1 MSDIHLSPSSRAFDH
16 RDYRLFYVSRVLSAM
31 GQQMEV
37 VALGWLV
44 YAITQSTFALGL
56 IGLFSFLPVF
66 FMTLVAG
73 HVADRF
79 DRRKIG
85 IICYFVVAL
94 ASVGLIVCSMI
105 GQQALPA
112 IFVITVLIGF
122 ARSFSNPATQALMPT
137 LVPREA
143 LPNAISWNSSAW
155 QSASVVGP
163 ALGGLLYALGPAI
176 VFGLAGVMFI
186 ASSVCL
192 SVISTR
198 PVAAKREPATLEN
211 ALAGIRFM
219 REKPV
224 ILGAIS
230 LDLFA
235 VLLGGAAAL
244 LPVYAH
250 DILMTGPWGLGILRS
265 MISVGAITMA
275 IYLARHPLKRRAG
288 HTMLVAVAIFGLAI
302 IAFGLSTNF
311 YMSLVALF
319 VMGASDM
326 ISVYVRQTLVQGET
340 PDAMRGRVSA
350 VSTVFIGASNE
361 LGEFESGMMAAAF
374 GTVPSVVIGGVG
386 TLVVVT
392 LWALLFPSLRDRDA
406 LITDYQD

>member
-1 MSDIHLSPSSRAFDH
+1 MTTRSSAFAS
-16 RDYRLFYVSRVLSAM
+16 RDYRVFFTSRVLSAL
-31 GQQMEV
+31 GHQMEV

-44 YAITQSTFALGL
+44 YEMTGSAFALGL
-56 IGLFSFLPVF
+56 IGLASFLPVLT
-66 FMTLVAG
+66 MSLISG

-79 DRRKIG
+79 DRRWIA
-85 IICYFVVAL
+85 IICYILIAIGS
-94 ASVGLIVCSMI
+94 AGLIVCALI
-105 GQQALPA
+105 GTPALYA
-112 IFVITVLIGF
+112 VYGITILLGF

-143 LPNAISWNSSAW
+143 LPNAISWSTSAW
-155 QSASVVGP
+155 QSASIVGP
-163 ALGGLLYALGPAI
+163 ALGGILYIFGPGTVFGIAGLMFIGACFCLYAI
-176 VFGLAGVMFI
+176 H
-186 ASSVCL
+186 
-192 SVISTR
+192 TR
-198 PVAAKREPATLEN
+198 PEAQKREPATLEA

-235 VLLGGAAAL
+235 VLLGGASAL

-250 DILMTGPWGLGILRS
+250 DILMTGPWGLGVLRS
-265 MISVGAITMA
+265 AISVGAILMA
-275 IYLARHPLKRRAG
+275 IVLARFPVNRNSGRL
-288 HTMLVAVAIFGLAI
+288 MLISVAIFGLTI
-302 IAFGLSTNF
+302 IVFGLSTNF
-311 YMSLVALF
+311 WLSLAALL

-326 ISVYVRQTLVQGET
+326 ISVYIRQTLVQSET

-374 GTVPSVVIGGVG
+374 GTVPSVVIGGIG
-386 TLVVVT
+386 TLIVVA
-392 LWALLFPSLRDRDA
+392 LWATFFPSLRDRDRLLSDHA
-406 LITDYQD
+406 E